1 MNDEPHTGNAAAAA
15 PEKQA
20 SLPDPAAEPL
30 GDGGLPEGDE
40 LLRPVFPHP
49 PWAVGMALVIA
60 VPFLV
65 LGLVG
70 HWVWLLLGSP
80 FILVL
85 FVWVSVRLVERNRRR
100 QGAAEAGPETEG

>member
-1 MNDEPHTGNAAAAA
+1 MSDEPRAGTAESDPTGRSEPDLV
-15 PEKQA
+15 PEPLEEG
-20 SLPDPAAEPL
+20 SLPDGE
-30 GDGGLPEGDE
+30 E

-85 FVWVSVRLVERNRRR
+85 FVWVAVRLVERNRRR
-100 QGAAEAGPETEG
+100 LADEDAAGQG

>member
-1 MNDEPHTGNAAAAA
+1 MSDQRQTDTETTGVADA
-15 PEKQA
+15 PDASFEDG
-20 SLPDPAAEPL
+20 SLPDGE
-30 GDGGLPEGDE
+30 D

-85 FVWVSVRLVERNRRR
+85 FVWVTVRLIERNRRA
-100 QGAAEAGPETEG
+100 QNSDDPDHEGSA